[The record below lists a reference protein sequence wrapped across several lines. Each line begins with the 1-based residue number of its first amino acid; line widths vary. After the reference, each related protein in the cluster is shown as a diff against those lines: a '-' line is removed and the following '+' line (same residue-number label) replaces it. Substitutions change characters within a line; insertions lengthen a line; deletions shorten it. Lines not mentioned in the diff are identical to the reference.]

1 MRVKEL
7 IVYLLHFDM
16 DAEVLFND
24 GTGKLHSVTNDD
36 KDIYLG
42 NGEYDRA
49 AKKVKLM
56 PCIGNCKPV
65 VSNKTPDFTFQEGDY
80 VTITSP
86 FCDSRFDLRGIVVMV
101 AKDGD
106 VFVLNKVTHV
116 SNKFHWWDVKK
127 ITKEEY
133 YGEETND

>member
-1 MRVKEL
+1 MTNKEL

-24 GTGKLHSVTNDD
+24 GTGKLHQITNDD
-36 KDIYLG
+36 KDLYLC

-80 VTITSP
+80 VRITNNGKL
-86 FCDSRFDLRGIVVMV
+86 DLRGIVVMTE
-101 AKDGD
+101 KDGD
-106 VFVLNKVTHV
+106 VFVLNKVIHTTH
-116 SNKFHWWDVKK
+116 KYHWWDVKK
-127 ITKEEY
+127 ITREEY
-133 YGEETND
+133 YG

>member
-65 VSNKTPDFTFQEGDY
+65 VSHKTPDFTFQEGDY
-80 VTITSP
+80 VAVESHCNGSIYC
-86 FCDSRFDLRGIVVMV
+86 FKGLVIQVC
-101 AKDGD
+101 KDGD
-106 VFVLNKVTHV
+106 VFVRNKITDI
-116 SNKFHWWDVKK
+116 SNRYHWWDVKK